1 MASGRFITNIFLLIF
16 LNLLIKPA
24 WVFLIDRNVQ
34 LQVGHAVYGLYNALF
49 SLSIIFSILLDMGI
63 TNFNNKRIASDTKLF
78 DTTLPNLL
86 IAKLLLAPLFTLAL
100 LGVGYLLNYNAYALY
115 LLFLLALTQIL
126 SSLLLFLRSNVSGH
140 HDFKIDSFLS
150 VLDKLVMIVLCAY
163 FLFGPSGA
171 KFSIR
176 WFLYIQIFSTA
187 LACLTAWI
195 IIQFRYQRFNPARI
209 HKSEMLAL
217 IKSSLPYAA
226 LILLMSIYIR
236 STPLLLE
243 RLAGATENGLFAEVF
258 RILDMLNMLGYLFA
272 GMLLPMFAR
281 MLANHVDFHPL
292 LRNSTNI
299 LMSVS
304 LAVTAWAL
312 IYARETMQ
320 LLYQDNSDY
329 LTTLYR
335 IILLSF
341 PAMSLMNIYSTL
353 LTAAGALNKLIRIA
367 AWGST
372 MSLLI
377 GFVLIYFLRSTG
389 AAITF
394 SAIQWILGIWYI
406 VASQKKLGLYTNFS
420 WIIRF
425 TIFFLVFALSNFA
438 LHFIGIPFSIS
449 LALNIPLYLASLLA
463 TRLVNLNEIRSLTR
477 QLSSGNSV

>member
-34 LQVGHAVYGLYNALF
+34 LQVGHAAYGLYNALF
-49 SLSIIFSILLDMGI
+49 SLSIIFSILLDVGI
-63 TNFNNKRIASDTKLF
+63 TNFNNKRIASDTKLL

-86 IAKLLLAPLFTLAL
+86 IAKLLLAPLFTLSL
-100 LGVGYLLNYNAYALY
+100 LGVGYLLNYNSHALY

-126 SSLLLFLRSNVSGH
+126 SSLLLFLRSNISGH

-150 VLDKLVMIVLCAY
+150 VLDKLLMILLSAY
-163 FLFGPSGA
+163 FLFGPTGGE
-171 KFSIR
+171 FSIR

-187 LACLTAWI
+187 LACLTAWF

-209 HKSEMLAL
+209 HKTEMLAL

-236 STPLLLE
+236 STPLILE
-243 RLAGATENGLFAEVF
+243 RLAGATENGLFAEAF

-281 MLANHVDFHPL
+281 MMANKEAIHAL

-299 LMSVS
+299 LMSIS
-304 LAVTAWAL
+304 IAATAWAV
-312 IYARETMQ
+312 IYARETMH
-320 LLYQDNSDY
+320 LLYQDDSDT

-335 IILLSF
+335 FILFSL

-353 LTAAGALNKLIRIA
+353 LTAAGALNQLIRIA
-367 AWGST
+367 AWGSA
-372 MSLLI
+372 MSLLG
-377 GFVLIYFLRSTG
+377 GFVLIYFFRSTG
-389 AAITF
+389 AAISF
-394 SAIQWILGIWYI
+394 CSIQWVLGIWYI
-406 VASQKKLGLYTNFS
+406 VASQKKLKLYTNLP
-420 WIIRF
+420 WLMRF
-425 TIFFLVFALSNFA
+425 TIFFLVLALSNFV
-438 LHFIGIPFSIS
+438 LHFIGTS
-449 LALNIPLYLASLLA
+449 LSLSLVLNVPLYVGYLLA
-463 TRLVNLNEIRSLTR
+463 TRLVNFREIRSLIK
-477 QLSSGNSV
+477 QLSPGNSV